1 MKKRLT
7 ESYLRQII
15 REELEEEL
23 LSRKNKDRL
32 KKFGKGA
39 LATGLAAGA
48 LALGGYD
55 DKKTRDT
62 EAELNTPWFERTANL
77 NESQLKK
84 LVREAVAQLKKNK
97 IL

>member
-23 LSRKNKDRL
+23 LSRKTKDRL
-32 KKFGKGA
+32 KKFVKGV
-39 LATGLAAGA
+39 LAAALAAGA
-48 LALGGYD
+48 LELGSYE

-62 EAELNTPWFERTANL
+62 EAKLNTPRFETNL
-77 NESQLKK
+77 EESQIKK